1 MRRRDFV
8 IRLGGTVLAWPFAAL
23 AQRLAMPV
31 IGFLHSA
38 SADERKHLVE
48 AFRRGLKE
56 GGLVEGKD
64 VAIEFRWADGRYD
77 RLTALATDLVN
88 RKVSVIV
95 AQSTPA
101 TLAAKAATSAIPVV
115 FNASGDPVKLGIVA
129 SLARPTAN
137 VTGIANIG
145 SSLAAKRLEIL
156 RDMLPAAKEIAYF
169 ANPKFP
175 GANSMTKEVQAA
187 AVATTTKLQIVNA
200 SSEAEI
206 DAAFA
211 AIKQGRANAVLVSA
225 DSFFLTRRD
234 QIVAL
239 AARYAIPA
247 CYAFREYAVAGGLMS
262 YGPDLIDSSRQQ
274 GQYTARIL
282 KGAKPAELPVV
293 QSSKIELLLNGKA
306 ARKLGLVVAR
316 EFLARVDEVIE

>member
-1 MRRRDFV
+1 MF
-8 IRLGGTVLAWPFAAL
+8 AWPLAAL
-23 AQRLAMPV
+23 AQRPAMPV
-31 IGFLHSA
+31 IGFLNSA

-56 GGLVEGKD
+56 GGYIEGKD
-64 VAIEFRWADGRYD
+64 VAIEFRWAEGRYE
-77 RLTALATDLVN
+77 RLAGLAADLVS

-101 TLAAKAATSAIPVV
+101 SLAAKAATSVIPVV
-115 FNASGDPVKLGIVA
+115 FLGGGDPVQLGIVA
-129 SLARPTAN
+129 SLARPTGN
-137 VTGIANIG
+137 VTGITNIA
-145 SSLAAKRLEIL
+145 SSLEAKRLEIL
-156 RDMLPAAKEIAYF
+156 RDILPAAKEIAYLT
-169 ANPKFP
+169 NPKFP
-175 GANSMTKEVQAA
+175 GANSMAKEVQAA
-187 AVATTTKLQIVNA
+187 AAATSTKLQLVNA
-200 SSEAEI
+200 SSEADI

-211 AIKQGRANAVLVSA
+211 AINQGRASAVLVSA
-225 DSFFLTRRD
+225 DSYFLTRRD

-239 AARYAIPA
+239 AARHAIPA

-262 YGPDLIDSSRQQ
+262 YGPDLVDASRQQ